1 LVENKNITCRANIL
15 EIKSTVTEMENSVN
29 SGALNSNEV
38 ELMREPVMWKE
49 SFLVSLVSGNEVT
62 TGVFFG
68 NFEM

>member
-62 TGVFFG
+62 TGVFFWK
-68 NFEM
+68 F

>member
-49 SFLVSLVSGNEVT
+49 SLLVSLVSGNEVT
-62 TGVFFG
+62 TGVFFWK
-68 NFEM
+68 F